1 MYGVENCKVEIFFP
15 FKKAVFSCTCMYV
28 LTDNTKTGKRYSFRE
43 GRYKSQISLVFTGEG
58 VLCFIVH
65 LLERSVSYNLGCGLR
80 E

>member
-1 MYGVENCKVEIFFP
+1 
-15 FKKAVFSCTCMYV
+15 MYV

-43 GRYKSQISLVFTGEG
+43 GMYKSQISLVFTGEG